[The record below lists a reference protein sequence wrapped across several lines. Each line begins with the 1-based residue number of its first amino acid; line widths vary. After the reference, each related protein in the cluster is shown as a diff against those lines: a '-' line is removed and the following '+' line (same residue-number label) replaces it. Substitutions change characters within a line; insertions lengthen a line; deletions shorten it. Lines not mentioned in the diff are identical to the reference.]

1 VFEEQTNDGPQ
12 NAANFPSSSAAVINI
27 SGFLIGQS
35 GRSRP
40 LLRLVCQGEAKEDA
54 GEVDPAL
61 REMTALRQPPFNAF
75 RSLSILERQPLRLSQ
90 REPRD
95 IELPNGRVLR
105 VELQRVMPDGRFRV
119 RVSIKRGGDHTA
131 YLPLLQVVTAPG
143 DPFFVAGQAHD
154 GGTLVIGIR
163 LGTS

>member
-1 VFEEQTNDGPQ
+1 MTRLARFTLALLGALLLTPAFAPMAEAQ
-12 NAANFPSSSAAVINI
+12 NPVR
-27 SGFLIGQS
+27 GEV
-35 GRSRP
+35 
-40 LLRLVCQGEAKEDA
+40 LVVLAKESA

-61 REMTALRQPPFNAF
+61 QDITALRQPPFNAF
-75 RSLSILERQPLRLSQ
+75 RSLSILERQPMRLSQ
-90 REPRD
+90 GTPQD

-119 RVSIKRGGDHTA
+119 RVSIKRGGDDTA

-163 LGTS
+163 LGT